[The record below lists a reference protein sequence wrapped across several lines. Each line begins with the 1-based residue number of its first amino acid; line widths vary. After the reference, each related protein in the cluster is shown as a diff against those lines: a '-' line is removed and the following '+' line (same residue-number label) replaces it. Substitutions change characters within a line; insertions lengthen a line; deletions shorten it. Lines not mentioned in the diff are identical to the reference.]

1 MRKAR
6 APSGR
11 SRVRI
16 REIEVYPGGTAEW
29 WFVPEAAVEGAGLSC
44 NVKDEDGKTHT
55 EKGMVGSVSI
65 K

>member
-1 MRKAR
+1 
-6 APSGR
+6 
-11 SRVRI
+11 
-16 REIEVYPGGTAEW
+16 
-29 WFVPEAAVEGAGLSC
+29 VPEAAVEGAGLSC